1 MPTTTTTE
9 KPTTTTTEIPTTTTE
24 IPTTTTT
31 TTEAATTTTT
41 TEKPTT
47 TTTEEPTTTTTEEPT
62 TTTTTT
68 EPPTTTTTEAPT
80 STTTSEAPTT
90 TTTKAPTTTTTT
102 EVPTTTTTTEK
113 PTTTTTEAPTTTTTT
128 EAPTTTTTEIPTTT
142 TTTEAP
148 TTTTTEVPTTTTTTT
163 EAATTTTT
171 TTTTEAP
178 TTTTLAPTTTTTEAT
193 TTTTEPTTTTTLA
206 PTTTTTEATTT
217 TTKATTTTTEP
228 TTTTTEA
235 TTTTTEKATTTTEPT
250 TTTTLEPTT
259 TTEQTTTPGPRTGIF
274 YNVTGDYHFP
284 NLLRNGSS
292 VDLSD
297 ITISNGPLGFGW
309 AIDLDDNAGNDTKQC
324 LKMRVIPKNKNHEN
338 CWSHPI
344 TCQEG
349 MSMSIWV
356 KITFKRNDPELRYI
370 YSTGADSDGSEGV
383 ALCFRGIFMYQLVST
398 GKEMWNLTVPGPV
411 KNNTW
416 YEVGMRWS
424 SDTGLEMF
432 INAEKVGHVLYPD
445 EVNPPKLR
453 PGDMEL
459 TVGCRKSSD
468 GEYVDFA
475 YGEFDELTAWMWALN
490 EDQYHFYLGG
500 HDPNSTCDP
509 ETHPLHCETN
519 INKILDRL
527 ENTEFD
533 SLEGLINAFDH
544 LKALSEVEKDPAGS
558 ADEKDENADNRNID
572 EIKTLIK
579 IIEKIMVK
587 TWDKPDSLKVKDLEN
602 IMAIQDL
609 TSNLL
614 DRKYETGWQSIQNQ
628 GKSSVD
634 FVNQVSA
641 YQLQKAKQTDTGK
654 EPLKMVVKST
664 NIVTDI
670 RRSMLYDVL
679 AADESISFSSDTAE
693 EDDDYEDEEQKRR
706 KREIDED
713 ENEDEDEDEK
723 EEESKARVVIT
734 KEVYGDL
741 NKLDNVAFIASSYN
755 YLDTLSPLW
764 NKQTGNFTTYVF
776 IDSQILSA
784 TVDPNASSTALE
796 KEPILVTLKHKR
808 QVKASGRKLL
818 ADKDLQENGEIRK
831 RECVLWD
838 PTMEIKGSKGKGGWN
853 PGDCSVANST
863 AEETTCQC
871 SRLGTY
877 AIMSKIRQPFTIIPE
892 DEWVKICKWIGH
904 GVSIILLIFYI
915 IVIIL
920 RGALHEQFHI
930 IRLNMAGAALIASV
944 CFVLSGFFYDDEE
957 ICRVLSVMIHLFYS
971 AVGTWL
977 LVEAHAIFSA
987 LINGSFGPRYTCYIM
1002 IGWAAPLG
1010 MVGGCFTVI
1019 YDYGYDYRCLVGPTT
1034 NMRLLLVTPIIIVT
1048 LFAFTISL
1056 LTCINYGTPAVK
1068 RTAIV
1073 NELSSATRGN
1083 FIVIILFLSTWMCG
1097 VFALVDLGFDADEI
1111 PIFNPIFQILN
1122 SCLGIFIVMI
1132 IGLGSKHFRH
1142 CLCHSKKNQT
1152 ETKTLNLD
1160 PFDVHDKATIANR
1173 KKIYAAS

>member
-1 MPTTTTTE
+1 LNFFVYYYPEGNSDSESTTSTTESTSTTETSTTEKPSTTTTTTTELTTTSTTTEATTTTEAITTTTEDSITTTEPSTTSTTTTEMPTTTTTEEPTTTTTE
-9 KPTTTTTEIPTTTTE
+9 KP
-24 IPTTTTT
+24 TTTT

-47 TTTEEPTTTTTEEPT
+47 TTTEEPTTTTEEPT

-68 EPPTTTTTEAPT
+68 EAPTTTTTETPT

-90 TTTKAPTTTTTT
+90 TTTEAPTTTTT
-102 EVPTTTTTTEK
+102 
-113 PTTTTTEAPTTTTTT
+113 TTTTTEAPTTTTTT
-128 EAPTTTTTEIPTTT
+128 ETPTTTTTETPTTT

-148 TTTTTEVPTTTTTTT
+148 TTTTTEVPTTTTTTEITTTTTTEAETTTTTT
-163 EAATTTTT
+163 EAATTTTTT

-178 TTTTLAPTTTTTEAT
+178 TTTTTEAAT
-193 TTTTEPTTTTTLA
+193 TATATATTAEAPTTTTTLA

-217 TTKATTTTTEP
+217 TTEATTTTTEPTTTTTEP

-235 TTTTTEKATTTTEPT
+235 TTTTTEKTTTTTEPT

-292 VDLSD
+292 VDSSD

-309 AIDLDDNAGNDTKQC
+309 AIDLDDNAGNETKQC

-338 CWSHPI
+338 CWSHPSN
-344 TCQEG
+344 CQEG

-370 YSTGADSDGSEGV
+370 YSTGADSDGNEGV

-398 GKEMWNLTVPGPV
+398 GQEMWNLTVPGPV

-424 SDTGLEMF
+424 SDTGIEMF

-445 EVNPPKLR
+445 EVNPAKSR
-453 PGDMEL
+453 TGDMEL
-459 TVGCRKSSD
+459 TVGCRKLSD

-475 YGEFDELTAWMWALN
+475 YGEFDELTAWMWALE

-519 INKILDRL
+519 INKILDRM
-527 ENTEFD
+527 ENTGFD
-533 SLEGLINAFDH
+533 NLEGLINAFDH
-544 LKALSEVEKDPAGS
+544 LKALSEIEKDPAGS
-558 ADEKDENADNRNID
+558 ADEEDENADNRNID

-579 IIEKIMVK
+579 IIENIMEK

-602 IMAIQDL
+602 LMAIQDL

-614 DRKYETGWQSIQNQ
+614 DQKYETGWQSIQNQ
-628 GKSSVD
+628 GKSSID

-654 EPLKMVVKST
+654 EPLKLMVKST

-679 AADESISFSSDTAE
+679 AADEPISFPPDPAE
-693 EDDDYEDEEQKRR
+693 EDGDDYEDKERKRR
-706 KREIDED
+706 KRETNEDEDKDEGEDED
-713 ENEDEDEDEK
+713 ENEK
-723 EEESKARVVIT
+723 EEESKGRVVIT

-741 NKLDNVAFIASSYN
+741 NKLDKVAFTGSSYS
-755 YLDTLSPLW
+755 YLDRLSPLW

-776 IDSQILSA
+776 IDSEILSA

-838 PTMEIKGSKGKGGWN
+838 PNMDIKGSKRKGGWN
-853 PGDCSVANST
+853 PEDCSVANST

-877 AIMSKIRQPFTIIPE
+877 AIMSKIRQPFTITPE

-904 GVSIILLIFYI
+904 GLSIILLIFYI
-915 IVIIL
+915 FVIVL

-957 ICRVLSVMIHLFYS
+957 VCRVLSIMIHLFYS

-987 LINGSFGPRYTCYIM
+987 LVNGSFGPRYTCYIM

-1010 MVGGCFTVI
+1010 MVGGCFTVV

-1073 NELSSATRGN
+1073 NELR
-1083 FIVIILFLSTWMCG
+1083 
-1097 VFALVDLGFDADEI
+1097 
-1111 PIFNPIFQILN
+1111 
-1122 SCLGIFIVMI
+1122 
-1132 IGLGSKHFRH
+1132 
-1142 CLCHSKKNQT
+1142 
-1152 ETKTLNLD
+1152 
-1160 PFDVHDKATIANR
+1160 
-1173 KKIYAAS
+1173 